1 MGTYKHLEQGTKSGG
16 PADSVIILLHGM
28 GSSAE
33 RTLVHAPELGEKL
46 PNAHFYA
53 PDASNRYVPALD
65 PKTADMSPDPAP
77 GRFMWYSRYSEDTR
91 KTGLYKTLG
100 LLDAYISECAAAH
113 NLDRSRVV
121 TVGISQGAIVS
132 DFCLPRFKE
141 PIGATIS
148 HKWLLVLARL
158 AGPSPPPGTRVQGG
172 GSQHHGSSLS
182 YPRPTGC
189 GPALADRPGGH
200 ERHGGVRDTGGVP
213 PAERP
218 APRRLRVAH
227 QEHRGGVHS
236 ASRVR
241 RYAGRHTG
249 VRP

>member
-33 RTLVHAPELGEKL
+33 RTIVHAPELGEKL
-46 PNAHFYA
+46 PDAHFYA

-91 KTGLYKTLG
+91 KTGLYETLG

-121 TVGISQGAIVS
+121 TIGISQGAIVS
-132 DFCLPRFKE
+132 DFCVPRFKE

-148 HKWLLVLARL
+148 HSGYLFSPDSLAR
-158 AGPSPPPGTRVQGG
+158 RR
-172 GSQHHGSSLS
+172 SQVPEFKAEAVNTTTPHCLIHGLLDAVLPWQTGLEATSAMEECGIPVEFHLLSGLHHADFESRTKNIAVEFIQRHV
-182 YPRPTGC
+182 YAAT
-189 GPALADRPGGH
+189 PA
-200 ERHGGVRDTGGVP
+200 VT
-213 PAERP
+213 PA
-218 APRRLRVAH
+218 
-227 QEHRGGVHS
+227 
-236 ASRVR
+236 
-241 RYAGRHTG
+241 
-249 VRP
+249 